1 MTSSFKKRYLNFIFF
16 LSFLIPVVVL
26 FIIITPY
33 KVSLNNKWAYALPH
47 FNFFINF
54 LTSLILLLSLFFI
67 KNNKVIFHR
76 NFMIIAL
83 FFSIVFLFFY
93 VIYHISISE
102 TIYGDITN
110 DGILIQEELIFIQ
123 YFRYLYLIILLSH
136 ILFSIIVIPIVLLS
150 IFFIYINN
158 INYHKKLVRYAWPIW
173 FYVSVTGVIV
183 YLMINSYY

>member
-1 MTSSFKKRYLNFIFF
+1 
-16 LSFLIPVVVL
+16 
-26 FIIITPY
+26 
-33 KVSLNNKWAYALPH
+33 
-47 FNFFINF
+47 
-54 LTSLILLLSLFFI
+54 
-67 KNNKVIFHR
+67 
-76 NFMIIAL
+76 MIIAL

-158 INYHKKLVRYAWPIW
+158 INYHKKLVRYAWPI
-173 FYVSVTGVIV
+173 
-183 YLMINSYY
+183 